1 MVDCICILSALLF
14 FASNLMEIISDILT
28 GRDGEINYQYLKE
41 LEPDY
46 LMNRWLGQDQTT
58 ARLALAAGIIKTLAW
73 FTFMVPILQVAWILS
88 RGGKRKLSC
97 HVLISTLAIGG
108 TLGEVISRLM
118 LLGSYQA
125 SNWVAKDFNLYNWTD
140 RVNDDNIGWR
150 VLQISYIIVEGAIIW
165 VDAFEWLALFGIFA
179 GLYYSIVT
187 LPHDG
192 HSLGI
197 WLARLGLLI
206 GLLCLFDFVSDL
218 LRVENWSAFSKFA
231 VLISIVNMLVLLPCW
246 LILLS
251 IQLPSAQPKYDF
263 NSAEEEA
270 FVTDG
275 ESDLRMSVS

>member
-1 MVDCICILSALLF
+1 
-14 FASNLMEIISDILT
+14 
-28 GRDGEINYQYLKE
+28 
-41 LEPDY
+41 
-46 LMNRWLGQDQTT
+46 
-58 ARLALAAGIIKTLAW
+58 
-73 FTFMVPILQVAWILS
+73 
-88 RGGKRKLSC
+88 
-97 HVLISTLAIGG
+97 
-108 TLGEVISRLM
+108 
-118 LLGSYQA
+118 
-125 SNWVAKDFNLYNWTD
+125 
-140 RVNDDNIGWR
+140 
-150 VLQISYIIVEGAIIW
+150 
-165 VDAFEWLALFGIFA
+165 LALFGIFA

>member
-1 MVDCICILSALLF
+1 MHVCWNEPPYCFTHLY
-14 FASNLMEIISDILT
+14 ISCDL
-28 GRDGEINYQYLKE
+28 
-41 LEPDY
+41 
-46 LMNRWLGQDQTT
+46 
-58 ARLALAAGIIKTLAW
+58 
-73 FTFMVPILQVAWILS
+73 
-88 RGGKRKLSC
+88 
-97 HVLISTLAIGG
+97 
-108 TLGEVISRLM
+108 
-118 LLGSYQA
+118 
-125 SNWVAKDFNLYNWTD
+125 
-140 RVNDDNIGWR
+140 
-150 VLQISYIIVEGAIIW
+150 GAIIW